1 MFIQVKTYFSQI
13 AITGVIVILFMQL
26 CPSLFFDNSVAAGW
40 IFEMEENVPE
50 NEKESETKQ
59 SESIITEIVHIL
71 TATQKDNFY
80 SDGNFFKVK
89 KNYDLQ
95 MFHNI
100 FTPPE
105 THLVVL

>member
-1 MFIQVKTYFSQI
+1 MFINFKTYFSQI
-13 AITGVIVILFMQL
+13 AITGVIIILFMQV
-26 CPSLFFDNSVAAGW
+26 CPSLFCDNPVAASW
-40 IFEMEENVPE
+40 ILEMEENLPE

-59 SESIITEIVHIL
+59 IESIITEINNIH
-71 TATQKDNFY
+71 TAIQKDIFY

-105 THLVVL
+105 TYSVVL

>member
-13 AITGVIVILFMQL
+13 AIIWVVIILFMQV
-26 CPSLFFDNSVAAGW
+26 CPTLFCDNPAPAGW
-40 IFEMEENVPE
+40 ILEIEENLPE

-59 SESIITEIVHIL
+59 IESIITEINNIHTVN
-71 TATQKDNFY
+71 QKDNFY
-80 SDGNFFKVK
+80 SEGNFFKVK

-105 THLVVL
+105 IYSVVL